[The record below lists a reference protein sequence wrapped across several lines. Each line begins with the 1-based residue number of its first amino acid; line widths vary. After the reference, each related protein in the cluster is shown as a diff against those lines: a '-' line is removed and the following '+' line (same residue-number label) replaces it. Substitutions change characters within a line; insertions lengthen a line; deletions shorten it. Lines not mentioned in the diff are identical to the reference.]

1 MVMPIFRALSR
12 RQFVVGASAFG
23 SAAVLA
29 LSKGGVA
36 SAAVVGDE
44 PSWTL
49 DSPMVTLKDAGQTPG
64 ILVGCAVDAARL
76 RDMPD
81 YAALVRS
88 QANIIVGD
96 NAFKFGTL
104 RPTIQAFDFRD
115 ADTVADFA
123 HSNGMK
129 LRGHTLVWHK
139 QMPAWF
145 DQHVT
150 AANAAA
156 VLTSHIAAVCDRYA
170 GQIHSWDVVNEAVEV
185 NDGRPDSLR
194 NTPWLQLLGPGYID
208 TAFQSAR
215 KADPRALLFYNEY
228 GLEGEDAGSAA
239 KRAAVLGLL
248 HDLLKRG
255 VPVDGVGIQS
265 HIMAGHTY
273 GPGLREFIQSAH
285 QMGLRVML
293 TELDVND
300 RELAL
305 TTSYRDS
312 AVATTY
318 DRYLRAAL
326 ADGYVSG
333 VITWGI
339 TDRLTWLDK
348 DKDAART
355 DGAAQRPLPFDAQFS
370 PKPAFVAQRRALK
383 QAPAVVP
390 VLKRRTQLLVE
401 TAKA

>member
-1 MVMPIFRALSR
+1 MCGSTAAL
-12 RQFVVGASAFG
+12 AMAT
-23 SAAVLA
+23 
-29 LSKGGVA
+29 GGVA
-36 SAAVVGDE
+36 RAAIANDE
-44 PSWTL
+44 PSWVL
-49 DSPMVTLKDAGQTPG
+49 DSPMVTLKDAGLKPG

-76 RDMPD
+76 RDMPE
-81 YAALVRS
+81 YSALVRS
-88 QANIIVGD
+88 QANIIVGE

-104 RPTIQAFDFRD
+104 RPTVRAFDFRD

-150 AANAAA
+150 PANADA
-156 VLTSHIAAVCDRYA
+156 VLNSHITAVCDRYA
-170 GQIHSWDVVNEAVEV
+170 GQIHSWDVVNEVVELG
-185 NDGRPDSLR
+185 DGRPDGLR
-194 NTPWLQLLGPGYID
+194 NTQWLKLLGPGYID
-208 TAFQSAR
+208 TAFKAAR
-215 KADPRALLFYNEY
+215 KADAKALLFYNEY
-228 GLEGEDAGSAA
+228 GLEGEDASSTA
-239 KRAAVLGLL
+239 KRAAVLSLL
-248 HDLLKRG
+248 HDLLQRG
-255 VPVDGVGIQS
+255 IPVDGIGIQS
-265 HIMAGHTY
+265 HIVAGHSY
-273 GPGLREFIQSAH
+273 GPGLRGFIQSAH
-285 QMGLRVML
+285 RMGLRVML

-312 AVATTY
+312 AVATAY
-318 DRYLRAAL
+318 DRYLRATL

-355 DGAAQRPLPFDAQFS
+355 DGAAQRPLPFDVQFN

-383 QAPAVVP
+383 QAPTVVP

-401 TAKA
+401 TASVK